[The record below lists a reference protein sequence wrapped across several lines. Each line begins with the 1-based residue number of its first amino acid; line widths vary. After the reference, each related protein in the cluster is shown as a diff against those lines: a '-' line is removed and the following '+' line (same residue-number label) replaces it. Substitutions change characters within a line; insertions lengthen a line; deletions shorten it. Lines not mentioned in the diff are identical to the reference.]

1 MKWYEGDLTSSMHVH
16 RKVKLELPL
25 SRVPIITSSPNL
37 AFSHI
42 ESAGISPFLSSP
54 RKPHEFV
61 VCNWLIRFR
70 ETDTTS
76 GCSENVLTRPYL

>member
-1 MKWYEGDLTSSMHVH
+1 MHVH

-61 VCNWLIRFR
+61 VCN
-70 ETDTTS
+70 
-76 GCSENVLTRPYL
+76 